1 MSKDAVELKGFED
14 IEKILDALP
23 KALGPKVVRACL
35 REGVRPYVRQA
46 RINAKAIGNSGGL
59 AKSIGIIN
67 TRGDSVGITVG
78 TRRGKSFKKGYI
90 AHIVEY
96 GAVRHPIKPK
106 KKKNGKMLRYGHGP
120 AYLFQGEVDHPGIKD
135 KPFLRP
141 AWEAKKV
148 EVKKAVGESLKKEL
162 NGFAKAYKNA
172 RMR

>member
-35 REGVRPYVRQA
+35 REGVRPYIKEAKQ
-46 RINAKAIGNSGGL
+46 NASNADNTGGL
-59 AKSIGIIN
+59 SKSIGVLN

-96 GAVRHPIKPK
+96 GAAPHVISPK
-106 KKKNGKMLRYGHGP
+106 KKKKGKVLKFGGG
-120 AYLFQGEVDHPGIKD
+120 FVTGSVNHPGMKQQ
-135 KPFLRP
+135 PFLRP
-141 AWEAKKV
+141 AWETKKAV
-148 EVKKAVGESLKKEL
+148 VKKAIGEALKKEL
-162 NGFAKAYKNA
+162 NGFGKAYKNA